1 LWIAKRRGIPAV
13 SLWTEVPF
21 YLTACDDFQAVKTT
35 FSFLA
40 RKFELG
46 SAFGE
51 LDDKIK
57 QQNAKMAQLREEEP
71 SIDKYIEM
79 LESGVS
85 LGGDEQMELTRE
97 VTEFLEK
104 AGL

>member
-1 LWIAKRRGIPAV
+1 M
-13 SLWTEVPF
+13 
-21 YLTACDDFQAVKTT
+21 

-40 RKFELG
+40 KKFELG

-51 LDDKIK
+51 LDDQIRK
-57 QQNAKMAQLREEEP
+57 QNAKMSQLREEEP

-79 LESGVS
+79 LESGIS

-104 AGL
+104 VDL